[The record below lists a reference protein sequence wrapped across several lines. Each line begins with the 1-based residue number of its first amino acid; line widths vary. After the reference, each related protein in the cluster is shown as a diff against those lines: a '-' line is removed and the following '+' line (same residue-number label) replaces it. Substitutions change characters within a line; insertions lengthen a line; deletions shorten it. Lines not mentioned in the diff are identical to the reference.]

1 MKGNLR
7 NRIVFIFIQGRLW
20 HLPHF
25 LISRKVSKLFLFN
38 YLMAMTG
45 YNFYRWIFKRLRIIP
60 FLQKQLV
67 PDYFFCILYLTL
79 IYFPPYTLICH
90 MISCWRFFMD
100 KLNSVLMV
108 ETSYPLF
115 LKNIWSKTGW
125 RKHRIFF
132 FFFYKVVKH
141 LLESCY
147 FELGD
152 EIWPSTFLCQPNT
165 KSVAHIVVARTF
177 DYAWF

>member
-1 MKGNLR
+1 
-7 NRIVFIFIQGRLW
+7 
-20 HLPHF
+20 
-25 LISRKVSKLFLFN
+25 
-38 YLMAMTG
+38 MAMTE

-67 PDYFFCILYLTL
+67 PDCFFCTLYLTL

-132 FFFYKVVKH
+132 FFFNKVVKH

-152 EIWPSTFLCQPNT
+152 EIWPSTFLYQPNT
-165 KSVAHIVVARTF
+165 KSVAHIVARTF
-177 DYAWF
+177 DYSWF